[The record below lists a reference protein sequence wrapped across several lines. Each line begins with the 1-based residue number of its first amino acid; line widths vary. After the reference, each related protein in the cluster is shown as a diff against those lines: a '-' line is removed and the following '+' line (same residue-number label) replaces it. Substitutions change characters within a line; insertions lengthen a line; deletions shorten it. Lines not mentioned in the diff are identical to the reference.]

1 MYGCTKYIPEWYR
14 NVTEQL
20 QRIPDSAERYKPT
33 CTAILQLQVN
43 PACVCNTFTFTFSV
57 CVILSLSLSVC
68 VCNLSP
74 YVHFPFQELLEEA
87 RQGQPEGA
95 WPAEDPFVAIAAK
108 QERLFSALTEFH
120 RRDLEVLEG
129 KIAAISSQVDSGT
142 QLHELQVHTP

>member
-1 MYGCTKYIPEWYR
+1 MQLVCVCVPFQDAEEWYR

-43 PACVCNTFTFTFSV
+43 PRPACVC
-57 CVILSLSLSVC
+57 VILSLSVC
-68 VCNLSP
+68 VCNMSP